1 MNVFLFIKLNNMI
14 LLDFSW
20 SVSSHLQQKLELVQ
34 LPERSYGNFYEG
46 DCYVL
51 LSVSVRR

>member
-1 MNVFLFIKLNNMI
+1 MNAFFFIKLNNMI

-20 SVSSHLQQKLELVQ
+20 SVSSHLQQKMELVQ
-34 LPERSYGNFYEG
+34 LPEKSYGNFYEG

-51 LSVSVRR
+51 LSVSV